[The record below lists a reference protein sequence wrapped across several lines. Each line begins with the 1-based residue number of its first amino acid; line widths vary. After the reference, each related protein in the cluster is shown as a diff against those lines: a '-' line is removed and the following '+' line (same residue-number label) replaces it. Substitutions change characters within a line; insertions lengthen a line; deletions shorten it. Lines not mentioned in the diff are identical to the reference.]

1 MRALSPPGT
10 GASGPRGSGSP
21 DDAPPDTGVRVRI
34 AGWRVAV
41 EVADADLRGSLR
53 RLFSRFLDPTSADA
67 GEVARLEVL
76 APERVRPMP
85 ATRELPRVQRT
96 PEGLLRLEGEDYSAT
111 LSGDGLNAMLVG
123 QGRFPVETVLKV
135 MLAGAL
141 ARRGGLLV
149 HGVAVV
155 HQGRAALFVGHSGAG
170 KSTLGALWAEA
181 GGVVL
186 SDELV
191 AVWPEPVVVGG
202 SGAASAPVWRA
213 AGTPWNVGMPDEAV
227 LKAVGTL
234 AWDSG
239 SRWEVQAAG
248 AVGRMLLLNAL
259 LPEATTTGRA
269 GLLASAGR
277 LLSEVPPVRL
287 VFARDASAAAVVRG
301 ALEAAGH
308 G

>member
-1 MRALSPPGT
+1 M
-10 GASGPRGSGSP
+10 
-21 DDAPPDTGVRVRI
+21 
-34 AGWRVAV
+34 V

-53 RLFSRFLDPTSADA
+53 RLFSRFLAPTSADA
-67 GEVARLEVL
+67 GEVARLEVV
-76 APERVRPMP
+76 APTVVRPEP
-85 ATRELPRVQRT
+85 ATRTLPLVQRT
-96 PEGLLRLEGEDYSAT
+96 PEGGLHLEGEDYSAT
-111 LSGDGLNAMLVG
+111 LSVDGLRASVVG

-149 HGVAVV
+149 HGVAVA
-155 HQGRAALFVGHSGAG
+155 HQERAALFVGHSGAG

-191 AVWPEPVVVGG
+191 AVWPEPTVGG
-202 SGAASAPVWRA
+202 AQGAVADGSGSGHAAGPGTSSALGPQPGARSPIGPGAAQAPVWRA
-213 AGTPWNVGMPDEAV
+213 AGTPWNVGVPREAV

-239 SRWEVQAAG
+239 SRWESQPAG
-248 AVGRMLLLNAL
+248 AVGRMLMLNAL
-259 LPEATTTGRA
+259 LPEATTAGRG
-269 GLLASAGR
+269 GLLAAAGR

>member
-1 MRALSPPGT
+1 MP
-10 GASGPRGSGSP
+10 GSGGP
-21 DDAPPDTGVRVRI
+21 DDTSPATGVHLRI
-34 AGWRVAV
+34 AGWTVAV
-41 EVADADLRGSLR
+41 EVADAGLRGSLR
-53 RLFSRFLDPTSADA
+53 RMFSRFIVSPGMDGGA
-67 GEVARLEVL
+67 VARLEVV
-76 APERVRPMP
+76 APEVARPVP
-85 ATRELPRVQRT
+85 ATRELPRVQRA
-96 PEGLLRLEGEDYSAT
+96 PDGSLRLDGEDYAST
-111 LSGDGLNAMLVG
+111 LAADGLRATVVG

-149 HGVAVV
+149 HGVAVA

-170 KSTLGALWAEA
+170 KSTLGSLWAEA
-181 GGVVL
+181 GGALL

-191 AVWPEPVVVGG
+191 AVWPER
-202 SGAASAPVWRA
+202 GASSVWRV
-213 AGTPWNVGMPDEAV
+213 AGTPWNVGVPGEAV

-234 AWDSG
+234 AWDTG
-239 SRWEVQAAG
+239 SRWESQTAG
-248 AVGRMLLLNAL
+248 EVGRLLLLNAL
-259 LPEATTTGRA
+259 LPEATAAGRG

-277 LLSEVPPVRL
+277 LLSEVSPVRL